1 MFALLAIYALLA
13 IPFKSYIQ
21 PLIVMLSIPF
31 GIIGAI
37 IGHVLLGYELSM
49 ISLFGIIALAGVVI
63 NGALVLVVTAN
74 TLRDGERLDP
84 VAAICQAGARR
95 FRPILLTSLTT
106 FFGLMPMIFET
117 SMQARFLIPMAI
129 SIGFGILFSTVII
142 LLLIPA
148 GYLILEDLKRLPRL
162 LRAPAPQPRPA
173 AVPPAADIPQAEGAP
188 QPAPQPD

>member
-1 MFALLAIYALLA
+1 M
-13 IPFKSYIQ
+13 
-21 PLIVMLSIPF
+21 
-31 GIIGAI
+31 
-37 IGHVLLGYELSM
+37 
-49 ISLFGIIALAGVVI
+49 VI

-74 TLRDGERLDP
+74 QLRDGERLDP
-84 VAAICQAGARR
+84 VAAICQAGGRR

-129 SIGFGILFSTVII
+129 SIGFGILFSTAII

-162 LRAPAPQPRPA
+162 LSAPAPQPRSA
-173 AVPPAADIPQAEGAP
+173 AVPPAADIPPAEGAP